1 MKIYK
6 VGGCVRDKLLGI
18 KSSDND
24 YVVVGAT
31 HEDMLKLKF
40 KPVGKDFP
48 VYLHPITK
56 EEYALARLEKKTNS
70 GHKGFSFTTSKNVS
84 LEDDLKRRDITI
96 NAIAED
102 ELGNL
107 IDPFGG
113 INDLNKKLIRH
124 VSAAFIE
131 DPLRVFRVARFAG
144 RFNFII
150 AQETLDLMKKVVNNN
165 ELTSI
170 SKDRIWLEC
179 YKAIATSNSLRF
191 FKILYDIKALKYI
204 TPELN
209 FLFSNSSLTEKL
221 SKVLSFAII
230 NQLTVS
236 EKFCIIYYYMGISL
250 PKEKKTDIK
259 KIIVDTK
266 LDKKTKDL
274 ILLLYN
280 VYFQLSNFD
289 NLNTLQIYN
298 LIKKIDYMRKT
309 DRYNS
314 LFKIVNIF
322 AICDNLNYIKNNIK
336 LLQNIIKQASNI
348 NYARLAKKYPNQM
361 SSQVKNS
368 IIKII
373 DHTLENNS

>member
-18 KSSDND
+18 KSLDND

-56 EEYALARLEKKTNS
+56 EEYALARLEKKTNP
-70 GHKGFSFTTSKNVS
+70 GHTGFSFIASKNVS

-102 ELGNL
+102 EAGNL

-124 VSAAFIE
+124 ISNAFIE
-131 DPLRVFRVARFAG
+131 DPLRVFRVARFAA

-150 AQETLDLMKKVVNNN
+150 AKETLDLMKKIVNNN

-179 YKAIATSNSLRF
+179 YKVIATTKSLRF

-209 FLFSNSSLTEKL
+209 FLFSNSNLTEQL
-221 SKVLSFAII
+221 SKALSFAII
-230 NQLTVS
+230 DQLTIS
-236 EKFCIIYYYMGISL
+236 EKFSIIFYYMWISL
-250 PKEKKTDIK
+250 PKEKTTDIK
-259 KIIVDTK
+259 KIIMDTG

-274 ILLLYN
+274 ILLLCT
-280 VYFQLSNFD
+280 VYFQISKFN
-289 NLNTLQIYN
+289 NLKTLQVFT

-309 DRYNS
+309 ERYNS
-314 LFKIVNIF
+314 LFKIIKIF
-322 AICDNLNYIKNNIK
+322 AICDNLNYIKNNIQ
-336 LLQNIIKQASNI
+336 LLQNIIKQVSNI
-348 NYARLAKKYPNQM
+348 NYAKLAKKYPTQI
-361 SSQVKNS
+361 SSEVKNS

-373 DHTLENNS
+373 DHTLKNNS